1 MRKQK
6 RFTPQLLAR
15 YQAEERGLGIK
26 SAYTPWHRVSRSDP
40 SSRGRS
46 HIQRWGDRQIELLSD
61 VELLF
66 LFFTTMISNVEDCR
80 EQFPL
85 AINSATHELS
95 KYSVHAPLGNFKGT
109 SQIANDLKIK
119 HPICRDGEKTT
130 FWTMTTDLLLTITDS
145 DNGLGLLALSIK
157 KTDDLSK
164 REKQKLGIERE
175 YWLSRNV
182 PWLLLTPNLCH
193 PLIIDLLACTR
204 GWALSEPVESN
215 LISLAIMYSRNW
227 ENRSLTFALRDLE
240 QTVGDLSLAQNVFW
254 QAVWRGNLRLDLRR
268 GWRPHEPLKF
278 LSHTE
283 FMALNPIAMR
293 RTAWI

>member
-1 MRKQK
+1 MRKEK
-6 RFTPQLLAR
+6 RFTPQLLER
-15 YQAEERGLGIK
+15 YQSEGRGTGTK
-26 SAYTPWHRVSRSDP
+26 SEYIPWHRVSRSDP

-46 HIQRWGDRQIELLSD
+46 HLHRWEERQIELLSD

-66 LFFTTMISNVEDCR
+66 MFFTSMLPNVEDCR

-85 AINSATHELS
+85 TIHASPHELS
-95 KYSVHAPLGNFKGT
+95 KYSIHAPEGNFKGT
-109 SQIANDLKIK
+109 SQIANDLNIK
-119 HPICRDGEKTT
+119 HPMCQDGKRTT
-130 FWTMTTDLLLTITDS
+130 FWTMTTDLLLTIKES
-145 DNGLGLLALSIK
+145 DNDLGLLAISIK

-182 PWLLLTPNLCH
+182 PWLLLTPNYCH

-215 LISLAIMYSRNW
+215 LISLAIMHSRNW

-254 QAVWRGNLRLDLRR
+254 QAVWRGELRLDLRR

-278 LSHTE
+278 LSHNE
-283 FMALNPIAMR
+283 FIALNPIAMR